1 MTRQREGCNGRGGRG
16 RWVFVMGRVGPGGGC
31 LARFSAV
38 VGAMVKW
45 QSPGLTSIK
54 APAGL
59 MSTPRSTKSPYRP
72 LYGPLSVRVGSFE
85 NSGQRAGHSSL
96 FFFLCASTST
106 FGSFR
111 PRVGKAAKKGPR
123 NAQGSSLT
131 CQPGLRLVLLML
143 AARARGTSVAHF
155 GRGSVID
162 GTRRARRSSKN
173 NSATHAH
180 THTHTHSEEDHRGCY
195 GKQPGPAPGGSARR
209 SENLQGGVQRL
220 RITAIRA
227 GLSKD
232 WAI

>member
-1 MTRQREGCNGRGGRG
+1 MIKRQHGQCFTFSPQKPRKLMSRFNGALVQRCRLSHGVKGIGGT
-16 RWVFVMGRVGPGGGC
+16 GRVGPGGGC

-85 NSGQRAGHSSL
+85 NSGQRASHSSL

-143 AARARGTSVAHF
+143 AARARGTLVARF
-155 GRGSVID
+155 GRG
-162 GTRRARRSSKN
+162 
-173 NSATHAH
+173 
-180 THTHTHSEEDHRGCY
+180 
-195 GKQPGPAPGGSARR
+195 
-209 SENLQGGVQRL
+209 
-220 RITAIRA
+220 
-227 GLSKD
+227 
-232 WAI
+232 